1 MLHVTTAVNKQAVA
15 YYHPLNSV
23 GHIKVNIAR
32 EQQRNKKTMEIIK
45 RQKEQTER
53 IKEKLAFSGQKLY
66 LYTHF
71 SSGYNV
77 STEEL
82 GFVTRML
89 PV

>member
-1 MLHVTTAVNKQAVA
+1 MPALHVTTAVNKQAVA
-15 YYHPLNSV
+15 YYHPLNCV

-53 IKEKLAFSGQKLY
+53 IKKLY